1 LTNGQLLYIL
11 RQMQIQSK
19 PNILYI
25 GASDG
30 FFSREIL
37 RGILSMRHEGCDWNF
52 WCLPTDS
59 SLEDLKDCLQM
70 RNIDGIIVRG
80 LPENISIYLSKSSHP
95 CVFIRA
101 GENDSAAYINGPHP
115 DDEMVGKLA
124 GEAFSILNLD
134 YWGFIHWKGVMW
146 SEARKNFFE
155 THAAARGVRNAV
167 LSLEKNDQLSWT
179 SVKEIATWLNKI
191 PKPCGILA
199 CNDKA
204 GLDVL
209 QACQMLALRVPDDVA
224 VIGVDNDRLICES
237 STVSLSSIDL
247 KAANTGRAAAVQLGK
262 MLGIIDAS
270 TAPPINEASYIVRQ
284 SSQKV
289 DNHQLIYQKALDYIS
304 SRPLRNIKVT
314 ELAKACG
321 VSRRSL
327 ERAFAGCDSD
337 SPAAVIRKSRVET
350 IIELLQ
356 EKSSSIESIAGQ
368 AGFSD
373 AAGLSNFVK
382 RITGKNP
389 GSFRK

>member
-1 LTNGQLLYIL
+1 MNKPT
-11 RQMQIQSK
+11 K

-25 GASDG
+25 GASEG

-37 RGILSMRHEGCDWNF
+37 RGILSMRSEGCDWNF
-52 WCLPTDS
+52 WCLPPDS
-59 SLEDLKDCLQM
+59 SLDDLKNCLQL
-70 RNIDGIIVRG
+70 RHIDGIIARG
-80 LPENISIYLSKSSHP
+80 LPEEIAKYISALSLS

-101 GENDSAAYINGPHP
+101 GEDESAAYINGPHP
-115 DDEMVGKLA
+115 DDEMIGKLA
-124 GEAFSILNLD
+124 GQAFSLLNLSH
-134 YWGFIHWKGVMW
+134 WGFVHWRGVMW
-146 SEARKNFFE
+146 SEARRNFFQN
-155 THAAARGVRNAV
+155 HAEACGV
-167 LSLEKNDQLSWT
+167 KNEILALDKKDQLRWSA
-179 SVKEIATWLNKI
+179 VKEIATWLESL

-199 CNDKA
+199 CNDRA

-209 QACQMLALRVPDDVA
+209 QACQMLELRVPDDIA
-224 VIGVDNDRLICES
+224 VIGVDNDRLLCES

-247 KAANTGRAAAVQLGK
+247 KAATSGRAAAVQLGK
-262 MLGIIDAS
+262 MLGLLEAHI
-270 TAPPINEASYIVRQ
+270 TPPANQASYIVRQ

-289 DNHQLIYQKALDYIS
+289 DNHQLIYQKSLDYIS

-327 ERAFAGCDSD
+327 ERAFAGCKSD
-337 SPAAVIRKSRVET
+337 SPATVIRQSRVET

-389 GSFRK
+389 GAFRR

>member
-1 LTNGQLLYIL
+1 MTKQ
-11 RQMQIQSK
+11 QK
-19 PNILYI
+19 PNILYL
-25 GASDG
+25 GASEG
-30 FFSREIL
+30 FFSREIF
-37 RGILSMRHEGCDWNF
+37 RGILSMRPEGCDWNF
-52 WCLPTDS
+52 WSLPSQS
-59 SLEDLKDCLQM
+59 SIEDLQNCLKM
-70 RNIDGIIVRG
+70 HSIHGIIARG
-80 LPENISIYLSKSSHP
+80 LPKETAEFISTSPYP

-115 DDEMVGKLA
+115 DDEMIGKLA
-124 GEAFSILNLD
+124 GEAFSLLNLT

-146 SEARKNFFE
+146 SEARRNFFQ
-155 THAAARGVRNAV
+155 THAENCGVKNAI
-167 LSLEKNDQLSWT
+167 LSLNKKDQQSWT
-179 SVKEIATWLNKI
+179 AVSRIAKWLKDI

-199 CNDKA
+199 CNDKS

-209 QACQMLALRVPDDVA
+209 QACQLLGLRVPEDIA
-224 VIGVDNDRLICES
+224 VIGVDNDRLMCES
-237 STVSLSSIDL
+237 SAVSLSSIDL
-247 KAANTGRAAAVQLGK
+247 KAADTGRAAAVQLGK
-262 MLGIIDAS
+262 MLGLLDTL
-270 TAPPINEASYIVRQ
+270 TAPPASQASYIVRQ

-289 DNHQLIYQKALDYIS
+289 DNLQIIYQKSLDYIS
-304 SRPLRNIKVT
+304 SRPLRNMKVT

-327 ERAFAGCDSD
+327 ERAFTACSSE

-382 RITGKNP
+382 RLTGKNP
-389 GSFRK
+389 GAFRK